1 MTILVNGLE
10 DRRLI
15 EVVKVDGL
23 SAADM
28 AKKSD

>member
-10 DRRLI
+10 DGGLM

-23 SAADM
+23 SAANM